1 MKPLTRFLSLFLAL
15 ALLAPLFAA
24 CDNGAGPADTSAPDA
39 DTADASGTAPD
50 PSVTYRTLPVE
61 TYRDKTLAGF
71 LSQLIGFLTGFEF
84 SVDSSGEPR
93 IAMPDSWFQICQGPY
108 AVPNKYC
115 KRDPRLVKNEKTG
128 LWDIYIDDD
137 YSIDIFNQY
146 ILEDMYAQYGTFSS
160 RVIGEDWVKY
170 NIYDMGG
177 GNHSYGAYAIAKN
190 KGYSTPFL
198 GDAECGNL
206 YSYCGEPYIAN
217 ETLGMSAAGM
227 PEVTAEMVDLFA
239 QVTGDR
245 DSYLWA
251 RLFTVMYAMAYFESD
266 IPAMIRRAAE
276 MTLPEGCWPRE
287 VVDRCF
293 ALKEK
298 YGINWRRAVAVAD
311 KEICTP
317 YYKMESRVGETSI
330 NCAFI
335 LIGLL
340 FGEGDYVQTL
350 KIISLAGHGGDSTTP
365 VGVGIVGV
373 ILGMQAIPGE
383 ALGYVWQDGKTEI
396 INRAV
401 PGTRSGVWMYAEN
414 LPERLKVADIL
425 DKYQKNFES
434 ILLEYGGKIEDG
446 VYYIPEEPV
455 TRMDTVV
462 IANYGFE
469 DGTIAPFRAK
479 KGTVEA
485 AEPGCTGD
493 YSLKLTGAEGGSEAA
508 AEISGLKA
516 GETYRLTAYLFSS
529 AGTTLTL
536 YAEAADGSGR
546 VSASLCDTQNYVRR
560 ILVFKAPA
568 ETVRLGVAF
577 DSEKDHKYALA
588 DNFTLVR
595 ITETP
600 AGTVSGGEGNW
611 KITSDTAREARLK
624 LTFTNVSGKTADCKL
639 TVGGKAYTTV
649 PLRKTGKTAVEGEA
663 NVLYVPLL
671 LAKGEETEVKLALPK
686 GVTVEK
692 AEFVTVTDRFASE
705 S

>member
-1 MKPLTRFLSLFLAL
+1 MKYRIRFLSL
-15 ALLAPLFAA
+15 LLTLSLLLPLAA
-24 CDNGAGPADTSAPDA
+24 CAGPAVPA
-39 DTADASGTAPD
+39 DTTAAGEETAAPGED
-50 PSVTYRTLPVE
+50 PAPVFRTLSVE
-61 TYRDKTLAGF
+61 TYRDKTRAGF

-115 KRDPRLVKNEKTG
+115 KRDPRLVKNASTG

-146 ILEDMYAQYGTFSS
+146 ILEDMYARYGTFAS

-177 GNHSYGAYAIAKN
+177 GNHSYGAYALAKN

-198 GDAECGNL
+198 GDAENGNR

-227 PEVTAEMVDLFA
+227 PEVTADMVDLFA

-251 RLFTVMYAMAYFESD
+251 KLFTVMYAMAYFESD
-266 IPAMIRRAAE
+266 VPAMIRRAAD
-276 MTLPEGCWPRE
+276 MVLPEGCWQRE

-298 YGINWRRAVAVAD
+298 YGVNWRRAVAVAD

-317 YYKMESRVGETSI
+317 YYGMESRVGETSV

-335 LIGLL
+335 LLGLL
-340 FGEGDYVQTL
+340 FGEGDYVETL

-373 ILGMQAIPGE
+373 ILGTAAIPDE

-401 PGTRSGVWMYAEN
+401 PDTRSGVWMFAEN
-414 LPERLKVADIL
+414 LPERLKITDIL

-434 ILLEYGGKIEDG
+434 ILLERGGKIEDG
-446 VYYIPEEPV
+446 VYYIPESPV
-455 TRMDTVV
+455 TKMDTAV

-469 DGTIAPFRAK
+469 DGTVAPFAVRH
-479 KGTVEA
+479 GTVTAEA
-485 AEPGCTGD
+485 PGCTGD

-529 AGTTLTL
+529 AGTTVSLF
-536 YAEAADGSGR
+536 AEKTDGSGR
-546 VSASLCDTQNYVRR
+546 VFSTLFDTQSYVRR
-560 ILVFKAPA
+560 ILVFRAPA
-568 ETVRLGVAF
+568 ETVRIGVAF
-577 DSEKDHKYALA
+577 DAENPYKYALA
-588 DNFTLVR
+588 DNLTLVR
-595 ITETP
+595 IEETP
-600 AGTVSGGEGNW
+600 AGTVSGGDGKW
-611 KITSDTAREARLK
+611 TVVSDTDREAWLK
-624 LTFTNVSGKTADCKL
+624 LTFTNTSGKLADCALKVDGQKY
-639 TVGGKAYTTV
+639 TVV
-649 PLRKTGKTAVEGEA
+649 PLRKTGKTVAEGEA

-671 LAKGEETEVKLALPK
+671 LGKGERSVALTLPK
-686 GVTVEK
+686 NVAVTA
-692 AEFVTVTDRFASE
+692 AEFLNVTDRFATE
-705 S
+705 Q